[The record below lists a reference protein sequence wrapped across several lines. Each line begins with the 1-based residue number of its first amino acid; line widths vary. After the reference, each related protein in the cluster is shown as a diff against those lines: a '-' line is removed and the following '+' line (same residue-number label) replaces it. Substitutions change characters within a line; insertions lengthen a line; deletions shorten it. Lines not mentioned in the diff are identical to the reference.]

1 MTLPGLAILISCGSL
16 LLAGLSL
23 GWQVAQWLLSAAR
36 PRAELR
42 HGLLARGSIVCGTVS
57 KEGVGC
63 DVAQLLMQGFTG
75 SEVLGILVTN
85 HGRASLSVDR
95 VAVRAR
101 GGKMSLV
108 PTTTFGPDLP
118 YTIQPGT
125 NASWYMPLEQAEM
138 LLAAARAANDP
149 VTGLYMAAELGTGRT
164 IHTPTTFSAASR
176 SDRPDEASA

>member
-1 MTLPGLAILISCGSL
+1 MTLPALAILVSCGSL

-42 HGLLARGSIVCGTVS
+42 HGLLAGGSVVAGSVS

-63 DVAQLLMQGFTG
+63 DVAQLLRQGFTG

-85 HGRASLSVDR
+85 RGRAPLSVDR
-95 VAVRAR
+95 VTVRAR
-101 GGKMSLV
+101 GGLMSLV
-108 PTTTFGPDLP
+108 PTSTFGPDLP

-125 NASWYMPLEQAEM
+125 NASWYLPLEQAEM
-138 LLAAARAANDP
+138 LLAASRAANEA
-149 VTGLYMAAELGTGRT
+149 VSGLYMTAELGTGRT
-164 IHTPTTFSAASR
+164 ISTPTTFSAA
-176 SDRPDEASA
+176 ASS